1 MAALTLQL
9 ERAISETGVPALA
22 AARIA
27 DGRTET
33 AVAGVRRLG
42 EAAAV
47 LQTDAFHLGSNTK
60 AMTATLAGIAVDE
73 GLLSWETERQGVTLD
88 QLLRHTAGLAP
99 YTEDEELERLPPLH
113 GSPRAQRA
121 AFSELVLAEPRVFAP
136 GTSSAYSNAGY
147 AVAATIVEDA
157 YDGEYEDL
165 VSARLFAPLA
175 MEAGFG
181 WPPSVAGHRE
191 TDGGFSPHDLAD
203 GYALPP
209 ILAPAGDVHASID
222 GYARFVEAHLNG
234 LRGGN
239 GVASTATF
247 EHLHRADDGFA
258 LGWGVQELGGEET
271 HVHSGSAE
279 TFLALVAV
287 QPRRAAAAAVV
298 ANAAGPSVDRLL
310 PTLLKE
316 LLR

>member
-1 MAALTLQL
+1 
-9 ERAISETGVPALA
+9 
-22 AARIA
+22 
-27 DGRTET
+27 
-33 AVAGVRRLG
+33 
-42 EAAAV
+42 
-47 LQTDAFHLGSNTK
+47 
-60 AMTATLAGIAVDE
+60 
-73 GLLSWETERQGVTLD
+73 
-88 QLLRHTAGLAP
+88 
-99 YTEDEELERLPPLH
+99 
-113 GSPRAQRA
+113 
-121 AFSELVLAEPRVFAP
+121 
-136 GTSSAYSNAGY
+136 
-147 AVAATIVEDA
+147 
-157 YDGEYEDL
+157 
-165 VSARLFAPLA
+165 VS
-175 MEAGFG
+175 
-181 WPPSVAGHRE
+181 GHRE
-191 TDGGFSPHDLAD
+191 TDGGFSPHDVSD
-203 GYALPP
+203 GYALPS

-239 GVASTATF
+239 GVASTSTF